1 MNTMTIEHRNKQ
13 FIISKTEYKSRF
25 CKKTTEYIEKKGIA
39 SDSLFQSTGFKFGC
53 LQNKSDSVEEITAA
67 EFYPHPCPSCRQACI
82 FCRLHR
88 AHNL

>member
-25 CKKTTEYIEKKGIA
+25 FAKNNGTYRKKGIA

-53 LQNKSDSVEEITAA
+53 LQNKN
-67 EFYPHPCPSCRQACI
+67 R
-82 FCRLHR
+82 
-88 AHNL
+88 